1 MAILNR
7 KPDYSDLD
15 LDFIAHPTTGDVM
28 KKVGEDAIKR
38 SIRNLVLTNYY
49 DRPFNPGIGSNV
61 NKLLF
66 DQPSPIL
73 ENIMKDSIKTVIES
87 FEPRVNIRH
96 ISVKLDNNNNGF
108 NVSLLFSVNNSLQP
122 VSSEFFLE
130 RIR

>member
-1 MAILNR
+1 MAFINR

-15 LDFIAHPTTGDVM
+15 LDFIAHPTTGDVI

-73 ENIMKDSIKTVIES
+73 ENIIKDNIKVVIES

-96 ISVKLDNNNNGF
+96 ISVRLDNDSNGF
-108 NVSLLFSVNNSLQP
+108 YVSLLFSVNNSLQP
-122 VSSEFFLE
+122 VSAEFFLE

>member
-96 ISVKLDNNNNGF
+96 ISVKLDNDNNGF

>member
-73 ENIMKDSIKTVIES
+73 ENIMKDSIRTVIES

-96 ISVKLDNNNNGF
+96 ISVNLDNNNNGF

>member
-73 ENIMKDSIKTVIES
+73 ENIMKDSIRTVIES

-96 ISVKLDNNNNGF
+96 ISVKLDNDNNGF

>member
-73 ENIMKDSIKTVIES
+73 ENIMKDSIRTVIES

-96 ISVKLDNNNNGF
+96 ISVNLDNDNNGF

>member
-1 MAILNR
+1 MATLNR

-28 KKVGEDAIKR
+28 KKVGEDAIMR

-49 DRPFNPGIGSNV
+49 DRPFNSGIGSNV

-73 ENIMKDSIKTVIES
+73 ENIMKDSIKTVIEN

-96 ISVKLDNNNNGF
+96 ISVKLDNDENGF

>member
-96 ISVKLDNNNNGF
+96 ISVNLDNDNNGF